1 MRKRSLTTFLLV
13 FALHVATAQ
22 VLMEV
27 PLLLEVPG
35 KEQMVRAWYD
45 GEIFIVDGKEL
56 FHALGFTVQFQG
68 SRLEALDAHRR
79 HVFACAGLPEDN
91 SCRILLSDLLSS
103 FGDAL
108 YFDRDRLELRA
119 SSVASTF
126 DVRALRARKDA
137 WVEVPGPHLFDRT
150 RALWGGLMASWR
162 VRHDAFGLRPYI
174 RFTGSVLQG
183 TVGIDVG
190 DNHTWVYRYDRPG
203 SKWLTQ
209 VEAGRYRTGRY
220 SNGIIGLSITN
231 VPLARQHLQRVRTIQ
246 GQSAP
251 HALIQAVISGE
262 VVDQVQADAE
272 GYYELQ
278 APAWYGTTKLE
289 VRTQPLGG
297 LRATTELHHQL
308 TPASLVPPKKVYYSA
323 HAREDAYALDLQYGV
338 HERLT
343 LRGAWTH
350 AKGRSEASSGFT
362 FSPVTFLALSGQLDF
377 PSTRWLTTLRV
388 WRSGLHLNA
397 YVDAQHGAFTN
408 TNIAASAGKGP
419 FSLLLRG
426 GQSVLVGR
434 YRSLN
439 LYPEIWLHHHT
450 GLMMQANWGL
460 NRLRGPLVQAVTSH
474 SWRIA
479 AGWSFARLRLIT
491 YAERDYTQE
500 VYGAEG
506 LLTLRQKSLTFS
518 AGWDINHQVPVASL
532 SVQVTSPFG
541 RLFAHGQR
549 NAHGFT
555 HSQQAQGSVH
565 IWPGLALTPSGHQE
579 SAAELRIFE
588 DINDDGKQDANE
600 RILPHIDAQL
610 YQGGWTRLKTGALY
624 SAHLE
629 PYQRYQVRILEA
641 SVRDPLLHPATGW
654 TFSFTADPGRR
665 KVIQVPMQQL
675 VRVVGQVTALDRAP
689 LRLKVLLNSEEHAE
703 VYRDGGFA
711 LQVRPGRYT
720 LTIIDVLDQEA
731 IAEKSIEVG
740 TALIRVN
747 IDLEEDRI

>member
-1 MRKRSLTTFLLV
+1 MRKRGLTTLLLV

-27 PLLLEVPG
+27 PLLLELPG
-35 KEQMVRAWYD
+35 NDQMVRAWYD
-45 GEIFIVDGKEL
+45 GESFFVDGKEL
-56 FHALGFTVQFQG
+56 FDALGFTVQFQG
-68 SRLEALDAHRR
+68 ARLEALDAHRR
-79 HVFACAGLPEDN
+79 NAFACVGLPHDN
-91 SCRILLSDLLSS
+91 SCRIALRDLLSS
-103 FGDAL
+103 FGDGL

-126 DVRALRARKDA
+126 DVRALRARKNT
-137 WVEVPGPHLFDRT
+137 WIEVPGPHLFDRT
-150 RALWGGLMASWR
+150 RALWGGLMASWQ
-162 VRHDAFGLRPYI
+162 VRHDAFGLRPNI
-174 RFTGSVLQG
+174 RLTGSVLQG
-183 TVGIDVG
+183 TVRIDIG
-190 DNHTWVYRYDRPG
+190 DDHTWVYRYDQPS

-209 VEAGRYRTGRY
+209 VEAGRYRKGSY

-297 LRATTELHHQL
+297 LRATSELHYQL

-323 HAREDAYALDLQYGV
+323 YAREDAYAFNLQYGL

-343 LRGAWTH
+343 LRGAWSH
-350 AKGRSEASSGFT
+350 AQGRTATSSGFT
-362 FSPVTFLALSGQLDF
+362 FSPVTFLALSGQLDLPF
-377 PSTRWLTTLRV
+377 ARWLTTLRM
-388 WRSGLHLNA
+388 WHSGLHLNA
-397 YVDAQHGAFTN
+397 YIDAQYGAFTN
-408 TNIAASAGKGP
+408 TKVAASAGKGP

-426 GQSVLVGR
+426 SQLVQVGR
-434 YRSLN
+434 YRSLI
-439 LYPEIWLHHHT
+439 LYPEVWLHHRT
-450 GLMMQANWGL
+450 GLLMQANWGL
-460 NRLRGPLVQAVTSH
+460 NRLRGPLVQDVTSQ
-474 SWRIA
+474 SWRLA

-491 YAERDYTQE
+491 YAERDHTQE

-506 LLTLRQKSLTFS
+506 LLTLRQKSLTFG
-518 AGWDINHQVPVASL
+518 AGWDIKHQVPVASL

-565 IWPGLALTPSGHQE
+565 LWPGLALTPSGHQE
-579 SAAELRIFE
+579 SAAELQIFE
-588 DINDDGKQDANE
+588 DLNGNGIRDANE

-629 PYQRYQVRILEA
+629 PYQRYQVRILQA
-641 SVRDPLLHPATGW
+641 TVRDPLLHPATGW

-665 KVIQVPMQQL
+665 KIIQVPMQSL
-675 VRVVGQVTALDRAP
+675 VRVAGQVTALDRAP
-689 LRLKVLLNSEEHAE
+689 LRLKVLLNSEEYAE

-720 LTIIDVLDQEA
+720 LTIMDVLDQEVL
-731 IAEKSIEVG
+731 AEKSVEVG
-740 TALIRVN
+740 TALIHVT
-747 IDLEEDRI
+747 IDLEKDRI

>member
-1 MRKRSLTTFLLV
+1 MRKLSLTTTLLV

-45 GEIFIVDGKEL
+45 GEIFFVDGQEL
-56 FHALGFTVQFQG
+56 FYALGFTVQFQG
-68 SRLEALDAHRR
+68 TRLEALDTHHH
-79 HVFACAGLPEDN
+79 HVFACADLPQDN
-91 SCRILLSDLLSS
+91 SCRIALHDLLSS

-108 YFDRDRLELRA
+108 YFDRNRLELRA

-126 DVRALRARKDA
+126 DVRALRARKNA
-137 WVEVPGPHLFDRT
+137 WIEVPGPHLFDRT
-150 RALWGGLMASWR
+150 RALWGGLMASWQ

-183 TVGIDVG
+183 TVGIDIG
-190 DNHTWVYRYDRPG
+190 DDHTWVYQYDRPR
-203 SKWLTQ
+203 SKWLTL
-209 VEAGRYRTGRY
+209 VEAGRY

-246 GQSAP
+246 GRTAP

-272 GYYELQ
+272 GRYELR

-297 LRATTELHHQL
+297 LRATSKLQYQL

-323 HAREDAYALDLQYGV
+323 YAREDAYALNLQYGV

-343 LRGAWTH
+343 LRGAWSY
-350 AKGRSEASSGFT
+350 AQGRTESSSGFT
-362 FSPVTFLALSGQLDF
+362 FSPVTFLTLSGQLDL
-377 PSTRWLTTLRV
+377 PSTRWLTTLRM

-397 YVDAQHGAFTN
+397 YVDVQHGAFAN

-426 GQSVLVGR
+426 GQLVLVGR
-434 YRSLN
+434 YRSLL
-439 LYPEIWLHHHT
+439 LYPEIWLHHRT
-450 GLMMQANWGL
+450 GLLMQANWGL
-460 NRLRGPLVQAVTSH
+460 NSLRGPLVQAVTSQN
-474 SWRIA
+474 WRFA

-491 YAERDYTQE
+491 YAERDHKQE

-506 LLTLRQKSLTFS
+506 LLTFGQKSLTFS

-532 SVQVTSPFG
+532 SVQITSPFG
-541 RLFAHGQR
+541 RLFADGQR
-549 NAHGFT
+549 SAHGFT
-555 HSQQAQGSVH
+555 HSQQAQGSIH
-565 IWPGLALTPSGHQE
+565 MWPGLALTSSAHQE

-588 DINDDGKQDANE
+588 DLNGNGEQDANE
-600 RILPHIDAQL
+600 QILPHIDAQL
-610 YQGGWTRLKTGALY
+610 YQSGWARLKTGALY

-665 KVIQVPMQQL
+665 KVIHVPMQQP
-675 VRVVGQVTALDRAP
+675 VRVAGQVTALDRAP
-689 LRLKVLLNSEEHAE
+689 LRLKVMLNSEEHVE

-711 LQVRPGRYT
+711 FQVRPGRYT
-720 LTIIDVLDQEA
+720 LTIIDVLDQEV

-740 TALIRVN
+740 TALIHVT
-747 IDLEEDRI
+747 IDLEKDRI

>member
-1 MRKRSLTTFLLV
+1 MRKWSLTTVLLV
-13 FALHVATAQ
+13 YALHVASAQ

-45 GEIFIVDGKEL
+45 GEMFFVDGKEL
-56 FHALGFTVQFQG
+56 FYALGFTVQFQG
-68 SRLEALDAHRR
+68 ARLEALDARR
-79 HVFACAGLPEDN
+79 NHVFACASLPQDN
-91 SCRILLSDLLSS
+91 SCRIALRDLLSS

-108 YFDRDRLELRA
+108 YFDRNRLELRA

-126 DVRALRARKDA
+126 DIRALRARKNT

-150 RALWGGLMASWR
+150 RALWGGLMASWQ
-162 VRHDAFGLRPYI
+162 VRHDAFGLRPYL

-183 TVGIDVG
+183 TVGIDIG
-190 DNHTWVYRYDRPG
+190 DDHSWVYRYGRPR

-209 VEAGRYRTGRY
+209 VETGRY

-231 VPLARQHLQRVRTIQ
+231 VPLARQHLQRVRIIQ
-246 GQSAP
+246 GRTAP

-272 GYYELQ
+272 GRYELQ

-297 LRATTELHHQL
+297 LRATSELHYQL
-308 TPASLVPPKKVYYSA
+308 TPASLVPHKRVYYSA
-323 HAREDAYALDLQYGV
+323 YAREDAYALNLQYGV
-338 HERLT
+338 HKRLT
-343 LRGAWTH
+343 LRGAWSH
-350 AKGRSEASSGFT
+350 AQGRTVTSSGFT
-362 FSPVTFLALSGQLDF
+362 VSPITFLALSGRLDL
-377 PSTRWLTTLRV
+377 PSMRWLTTLRV

-397 YVDAQHGAFTN
+397 YVDAQRGAFAN
-408 TNIAASAGKGP
+408 TNIAASVGKGP

-426 GQSVLVGR
+426 GQLVLVGR
-434 YRSLN
+434 YRSLI
-439 LYPEIWLHHHT
+439 LYPEIWLHLRT
-450 GLMMQANWGL
+450 GLLMQANWGL
-460 NRLRGPLVQAVTSH
+460 NRLRGPLVQGVTSQ
-474 SWRIA
+474 SWRFAI
-479 AGWSFARLRLIT
+479 GWSFARLRLIA
-491 YAERDYTQE
+491 YAERDHTQE

-506 LLTLRQKSLTFS
+506 LLTLRHKSLTFS
-518 AGWDINHQVPVASL
+518 AGWDVNHQIPVASL
-532 SVQVTSPFG
+532 SVQITSPFG

-555 HSQQAQGSVH
+555 HSQQAQGSIH
-565 IWPGLALTPSGHQE
+565 LWPGLALTPSGHQE

-588 DINDDGKQDANE
+588 DLNGNGKQDANE
-600 RILPHIDAQL
+600 QILPHIDAQL
-610 YQGGWTRLKTGALY
+610 YQSGWTRLKTGALY

-629 PYQRYQVRILEA
+629 PYQRYQVLILEA

-665 KVIQVPMQQL
+665 KVIQVPMQRL
-675 VRVVGQVTALDRAP
+675 VRVAGQVTALDRAP
-689 LRLKVLLNSEEHAE
+689 LRLRVLLNGEEHAE

-711 LQVRPGRYT
+711 LRARPGRYT
-720 LTIIDVLDQEA
+720 LTIIDVLDQEVL
-731 IAEKSIEVG
+731 AEKSIEVG
-740 TALIRVN
+740 TAPVRVT
-747 IDLEEDRI
+747 IDLEKDRI